1 MSPRPILK
9 RTSNVDNPSHRHHG
23 VHFPPSTSLT
33 RTFVADSYDRTPI
46 VVTPNSCALPERGCP
61 GRTYSLDE
69 SARCPSR
76 RMMNASQI
84 SRDYHPRVL
93 NLLHQNG
100 HYSDVHKVG
109 SSDHA
114 AVPTLL
120 PPLIQDLS
128 SESDESDASVPVFT
142 DFPFAHFYHDSAAH
156 GPKIPDTSLSISNLS
171 VSHGYS
177 YTSSTLSVSVVN
189 GPMSFLPH
197 PPSPPSRHTP
207 PSIEEEP
214 VHHPRP
220 SRRRPRNR
228 SRDLD
233 RMRVEDDCNY
243 DSDAPSFSKE
253 YSSSKS
259 VGKRLSSLSFQD
271 QDSGCLDGF

>member
-9 RTSNVDNPSHRHHG
+9 RASNLDNPSHR
-23 VHFPPSTSLT
+23 VHFPPPTSLT

-46 VVTPNSCALPERGCP
+46 IVTPNSCALPERGCP

-69 SARCPSR
+69 SARCSSR
-76 RMMNASQI
+76 RMANASQI
-84 SRDYHPRVL
+84 GRDYHPRVL

-100 HYSDVHKVG
+100 HHSDVHKLG
-109 SSDHA
+109 SPDHT
-114 AVPTLL
+114 VPSLL

-128 SESDESDASVPVFT
+128 SESDESDASVPAFA
-142 DFPFAHFYHDSAAH
+142 DFPFAHFYHDTAAH

-171 VSHGYS
+171 VSHAS
-177 YTSSTLSVSVVN
+177 KFYTSSTSSVSVVN
-189 GPMSFLPH
+189 GPMSFLPY
-197 PPSPPSRHTP
+197 PPSPPSRHTQ
-207 PSIEEEP
+207 PSVEEEP

-228 SRDLD
+228 SRDRD
-233 RMRVEDDCNY
+233 RMRAEDDCNY
-243 DSDAPSFSKE
+243 DSDAPSLPKE
-253 YSSSKS
+253 YSSSK
-259 VGKRLSSLSFQD
+259 GKMLSSLSFQD